1 MWNRILRL
9 RSLNCKKIDS
19 VLTFCSMIIESRLT
33 AWTFRVILLVP
44 TFVLSL
50 ALGVAVFGQ
59 SDMHNSTSWSGVII
73 NSGCTPDEAFAEAAK
88 CTDQLPGGK
97 LVLYDD
103 TTRQIFDL
111 NPQDKATGHLG
122 DGVTV
127 VGTLEGNAI
136 HVSSLE
142 LLTSIGL
149 PVGQKAPAFS
159 LADQF
164 GHEQTLA
171 SLKGPH
177 GTVLLFFRSAD
188 W

>member
-1 MWNRILRL
+1 MTKLRFIPILGL
-9 RSLNCKKIDS
+9 VLIAS
-19 VLTFCSMIIESRLT
+19 VSFGEQKDMIKSG
-33 AWTFRVILLVP
+33 P
-44 TFVLSL
+44 
-50 ALGVAVFGQ
+50 
-59 SDMHNSTSWSGVII
+59 WSGVII

-88 CTDQLPGGK
+88 CTDKVAGGK

-111 NPQDKATGHLG
+111 DPQDKAIGHLG

-127 VGTLEGNAI
+127 AGTLEGNAI

-142 LLTSIGL
+142 LLTAIGL

-159 LADQF
+159 LVDQF
-164 GHEQTLA
+164 GHEQTLD
-171 SLKGPH
+171 SLKGPR